1 MKEYLLTLI
10 GAVLVCS
17 VMSTLSGNDANS
29 RYVRLAA
36 SLCILLSAVLPLGSF
51 VSSPHGLKQEIM
63 DKITVGEDSYEA
75 YEQIYKDELS
85 SASSESVAQGLKS
98 MLIRD
103 LLLKSDELEVYVKL
117 CEEEGEYRVSEVSI
131 VLCGSAALKDPRQIN
146 DYIFRLLGCRCEI
159 IYS

>member
-1 MKEYLLTLI
+1 MKEYLLTFI

-36 SLCILLSAVLPLGSF
+36 SLCVLLSAILPLVSF
-51 VSSPHGLKQEIM
+51 VSSLDGHKQGIM
-63 DKITVGEDSYEA
+63 DKIIVGEDSYAA

-85 SASSESVAQGLKS
+85 SASSASVAQGLKA

-103 LLLKSDELEVYVKL
+103 LSLKSDELEVYVKL
-117 CEEEGEYRVSEVSI
+117 CEEDGEYRASEVNI
-131 VLCGSAALKDPRQIN
+131 VLCGSAMLKDPREIG